1 MTHDP
6 HTCAGRI
13 GEIRRLVA
21 PLDPLRGFRN
31 RERWDLWVVG
41 PDGRER
47 QFIATTPSMP
57 ARRGHQV
64 VLALLDGAPVGIL
77 NQTTGARLNFL
88 RADPPALY
96 HPIDGIV
103 PVVLLFLSVIVAMVM
118 DSAVVFVFSVPL
130 SVLYVPAL
138 MVLRAVRNVWRRAK
152 ADRILDRMSRGT
164 LE

>member
-47 QFIATTPSMP
+47 QFVATTPSMP

-96 HPIDGIV
+96 HPIDGVV
-103 PVVLLFLSVIVAMVM
+103 PVVLLFLSVLVAMVM
-118 DSAVVFVFSVPL
+118 DSGVVFLFSVPL

-138 MVLRAVRNVWRRAK
+138 MALRAVRNVWRRAK
-152 ADRILDRMSRGT
+152 ADRILDRISRET
-164 LE
+164 HQ

>member
-6 HTCAGRI
+6 HTCTGRI

-31 RERWDLWVVG
+31 RERWDLWVVE

-64 VLALLDGAPVGIL
+64 VLALLDGTPVGIL
-77 NQTTGARLNFL
+77 NQTTGAKLNFL

-103 PVVLLFLSVIVAMVM
+103 PIVLFLLSVIVAMVM
-118 DSAVVFVFSVPL
+118 DSALVFLLSVPL
-130 SVLYVPAL
+130 FGLYIPAL
-138 MVLRAVRNVWRRAK
+138 MLLRALHNAWRRAV
-152 ADRILDRMSRGT
+152 ADRILDRLSRQVRT
-164 LE
+164 